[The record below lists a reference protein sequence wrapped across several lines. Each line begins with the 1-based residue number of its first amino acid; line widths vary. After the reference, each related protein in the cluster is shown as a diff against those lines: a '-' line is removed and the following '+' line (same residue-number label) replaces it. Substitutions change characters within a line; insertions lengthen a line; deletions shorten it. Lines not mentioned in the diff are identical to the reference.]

1 MKDKEVK
8 LEEIEVSP
16 TLGGTGK
23 GHVPEGIG
31 SEEGTR
37 TTSLSDTL
45 HCPYGHSEVLR
56 RIVWYSIDGC
66 RYNERLNS
74 TTEGSELLTYTGL
87 HG

>member
-45 HCPYGHSEVLR
+45 HCPYRTIWSLR
-56 RIVWYSIDGC
+56 
-66 RYNERLNS
+66 S
-74 TTEGSELLTYTGL
+74 TPKDCLVFN
-87 HG
+87 